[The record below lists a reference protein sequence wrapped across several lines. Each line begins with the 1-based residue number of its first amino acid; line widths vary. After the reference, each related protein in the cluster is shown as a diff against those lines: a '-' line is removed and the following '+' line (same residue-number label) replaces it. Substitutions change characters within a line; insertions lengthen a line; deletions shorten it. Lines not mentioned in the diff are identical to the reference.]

1 MTDNQHQ
8 HPHRARRGCGSMQP
22 SDLMRVRRRPDLVDP
37 WRVVERRRSGLLR
50 YARARGTL
58 ALPVRYAVW
67 NHRVY
72 MRLPAYNDACNF
84 VDRADVA
91 LDVDASSAGR
101 ALIARVAGLGLVVPD
116 SALPAELGESL
127 EKWPAD
133 MPTRLVVLVSESLRQ
148 IPQAD
153 DARYPPLP
161 DTDARLPGTF
171 ADPRTSSDPADAGPE
186 APDRMGRIAGNKPN
200 TEPGVGVPVERQIDV
215 EENGQLLAETTL
227 SARDA
232 NNEMRAQV
240 TPVPGHLPV
249 GSRQKVADAVYEAV
263 VADHAS
269 HLTVTVPLGDAEL
282 IDRIRS
288 HLSEVELRAAGA
300 TCIIEGQVEAG

>member
-1 MTDNQHQ
+1 M
-8 HPHRARRGCGSMQP
+8 
-22 SDLMRVRRRPDLVDP
+22 
-37 WRVVERRRSGLLR
+37 
-50 YARARGTL
+50 
-58 ALPVRYAVW
+58 
-67 NHRVY
+67 
-72 MRLPAYNDACNF
+72 
-84 VDRADVA
+84 
-91 LDVDASSAGR
+91 
-101 ALIARVAGLGLVVPD
+101 
-116 SALPAELGESL
+116 
-127 EKWPAD
+127 
-133 MPTRLVVLVSESLRQ
+133 
-148 IPQAD
+148 
-153 DARYPPLP
+153 
-161 DTDARLPGTF
+161 
-171 ADPRTSSDPADAGPE
+171 
-186 APDRMGRIAGNKPN
+186 
-200 TEPGVGVPVERQIDV
+200 PVERQIDV

>member
-1 MTDNQHQ
+1 
-8 HPHRARRGCGSMQP
+8 MQP
-22 SDLMRVRRRPDLVDP
+22 PGSLRVRHRPDLVDP

-72 MRLPAYNDACNF
+72 IRLPAYNEACNF
-84 VDRADVA
+84 VDRADLA

-101 ALIARVAGLGLVVPD
+101 TWIARVAGLGLVVPD
-116 SALPAELGESL
+116 SALPAELGDSL

-133 MPTRLVVLVSESLRQ
+133 LPTRLVVLVSESLRQ
-148 IPQAD
+148 IPLAD

-161 DTDARLPGTF
+161 DAGACLPGTF
-171 ADPRTSSDPADAGPE
+171 ADPQTSSDPAVALPE
-186 APDRMGRIAGNKPN
+186 APDRMGRRAGNKPS
-200 TEPGVGVPVERQIDV
+200 TEPGVEMPVERQIGV
-215 EENGQLLAETTL
+215 VENGQLVAETTL

-232 NNEMRAQV
+232 NNEMRAQI

-263 VADHAS
+263 VAGHAS
-269 HLTVTVPLGDAEL
+269 HLTATVPLGDAEL
-282 IDRIRS
+282 IDGIRS
-288 HLSEVELRAAGA
+288 HLSAVELRAAGS
-300 TCIIEGQVEAG
+300 TCIIEGQVEEG